1 MLFSL
6 VPLFFIT
13 GYSLK
18 SYERAAS
25 LELSQRLSGNSR
37 ELSVIFGD
45 FASNLDQIIRKHAAD
60 PLLISY
66 LAQNSVRNIQQ
77 QVMAWMSSHFVSRL
91 SVFNQDGRLVAAV
104 ARSQQGEPI
113 LQKGVENANIFLAD
127 AYLEKIGKRPLWYNL
142 DMSAEGQVELI
153 VFRRILGANL
163 RTVGFLEEIIVLDE
177 SFLKSLAKRMNLDF
191 FVLGPTAK
199 VLVASHPDLLLYPA
213 GFFAE
218 WQKPDGERYFEFNIR
233 GVPQGAMMSQ
243 MKWGD
248 ASFWLGIVASKK
260 GSLDILANVRETFS
274 VVVFVVIVLLLLATV
289 LVTRNFLKPLSD
301 LVTAIRTMDRGE
313 VAVEIPVTSQNEIG
327 LLTESFNEMSRR
339 VSEARDDLKQ
349 KIQELEAANR
359 QIRETQA
366 KLVHSAKMVS
376 LGQLVAG
383 IAHELNNPIGYI
395 SSNMV
400 HLQDYA
406 EKLIKLVEVAEQD
419 PKKLKKSKEQLEYD
433 YIVEDL
439 PKLIRSCQEG
449 ARRTKDIVTGLRNFS
464 RLEEAK
470 LKEVDVHDGIENT
483 LSLLSGELKSRIR
496 VHRQFQ
502 ALPKIKCYA
511 SELNQV
517 FMNLLANAAQAI
529 DGDGDIWIRT
539 AQMTVQEQPGIEIEI
554 RDSGVGMDES
564 VAEKIFDPFFT
575 TKGVG
580 QGTGLGLSISY
591 GVIKKHGGEI
601 TVNSQPGRG
610 TTFLIHLPL
619 NPPQV

>member
-18 SYERAAS
+18 SYERATS

>member
-66 LAQNSVRNIQQ
+66 LAQNSVKNIQQ

-104 ARSQQGEPI
+104 ARSLQGEPI

-153 VFRRILGANL
+153 VFRRILSANL